1 MPKKNILIQLDGDEH
16 ASSFDAV
23 TAIDA
28 GIDFLLPYSNV
39 APEDVEGIIHGA
51 IFTRG
56 PQDLKHTAVFIG
68 GKNTARAEELS
79 GAVVRTFLGP
89 LRCSVLTD
97 PSGCNTTAAAAVLAA
112 SNHLDLSRTKALVLG
127 GTGPVGQ
134 RIALLLAKNK
144 AAVWVGSRTRDRAL
158 DVCNAVKAK
167 APGAHVQPTAMSDSD
182 SLAKHPE
189 RFNMVVA
196 AGAAGARLV
205 ARDQLKSHD
214 RLRLLIDLNAVPPS
228 GLEGVEPP
236 DAGRE
241 VDGYFQYGAMGIG
254 RLKMKIHKAA
264 LQQLFEAND
273 QVLDAEEIF
282 EIAKRLA

>member
-1 MPKKNILIQLDGDEH
+1 MPKKNILIQLDGDPH

-23 TAIDA
+23 TAVDA
-28 GIDFLLPYSNV
+28 GVDHLLPYSQV
-39 APEDVEGIIHGA
+39 APEDVESIVHGA

-56 PQDLKHTAVFIG
+56 PQDLKHTAIFIG
-68 GKNTARAEELS
+68 GKNTTRAEELAA
-79 GAVVRTFLGP
+79 AVSRTFLGP
-89 LRCSVLTD
+89 LRCSVLMD
-97 PSGCNTTAAAAVLAA
+97 ASGCNTTAAAAVFAA
-112 SNHLDLSRTKALVLG
+112 ANHLDLSRTKALVLG

-134 RIALLLAKNK
+134 RIALLLARNK
-144 AAVWVGSRTRDRAL
+144 TAVWVGSRTRDRAL

-167 APGAHVQPTAMSDSD
+167 FPGAHIQPTAMSDAD

-189 RFNMVVA
+189 RFNVVIA
-196 AGAAGARLV
+196 AGAAGTRLV
-205 ARDQLKSHD
+205 AREQITSHD

-241 VDGYFQYGAMGIG
+241 VDGLVQYGALGVG

-264 LQQLFEAND
+264 IQQLFQAND
-273 QVLDAEEIF
+273 QVLDAEEVF

>member
-1 MPKKNILIQLDGDEH
+1 MSKKNVLIQLDGDEH

-28 GIDFLLPYSNV
+28 GIDHLLQYSSV
-39 APEDVEGIIHGA
+39 APEDVEGVIHGA

-56 PQDLKHTAVFIG
+56 PHDLKHTAVFIG
-68 GKNTARAEELS
+68 GKNTARAEELAA
-79 GAVVRTFLGP
+79 AVARTFLGP
-89 LRCSVLTD
+89 LRCSVLLD
-97 PSGCNTTAAAAVLAA
+97 PSGCNTTAAAAVFAA
-112 SNHLDLSRTKALVLG
+112 SQHLDLARTKALVLG

-134 RIALLLAKNK
+134 RIALLLARNK
-144 AAVWVGSRTRDRAL
+144 TAVWVGSRTRDRAM

-167 APGAHVQPTAMSDSD
+167 FPGAHIQPTALEDSD

-189 RFNMVVA
+189 RFNVVIA
-196 AGAAGARLV
+196 AGAAGTRLI
-205 ARDQLKSHD
+205 ARDQIRSHD
-214 RLRLLIDLNAVPPS
+214 KLRLLIDLNAVPPS

-241 VDGYFQYGAMGIG
+241 VDGLVQYGALGVG
-254 RLKMKIHKAA
+254 KFKMRIHRAA
-264 LQQLFEAND
+264 LVQLFQAND
-273 QVLDAEEIF
+273 QILDAEEVF

>member
-1 MPKKNILIQLDGDEH
+1 MAKKNILIQLDGDPH

-23 TAIDA
+23 TAVDA
-28 GIDFLLPYSNV
+28 GVDQLLPYGGV
-39 APEDVEGIIHGA
+39 APEDVEGIVHGA

-56 PQDLKHTAVFIG
+56 PQDLKHTAIFIG
-68 GKNTARAEELS
+68 GKNVARAEELAL
-79 GAVVRTFLGP
+79 AVTRTYFGP
-89 LRCSVLTD
+89 LRCSVLMD
-97 PSGCNTTAAAAVLAA
+97 ASGCNTTAAAAVLAA
-112 SNHLDLSRTKALVLG
+112 TNHLDLARTKALVLG

-134 RIALLLAKNK
+134 RIALLLARNK
-144 AAVWVGSRTRDRAL
+144 AAVWVGSRTRERAL

-167 APGAHVQPTAMSDSD
+167 YPGAHIQPTAMADAD

-189 RFNMVVA
+189 RFNLVVA
-196 AGAAGARLV
+196 SGAAGTRLV
-205 ARDQLKSHD
+205 SREQLVSHD

-236 DAGRE
+236 DYGRE
-241 VDGYFQYGAMGIG
+241 VDGLVQYGALGVG

-264 LQQLFEAND
+264 VQQLFQAND
-273 QVLDAEEIF
+273 QVLDAEEVF